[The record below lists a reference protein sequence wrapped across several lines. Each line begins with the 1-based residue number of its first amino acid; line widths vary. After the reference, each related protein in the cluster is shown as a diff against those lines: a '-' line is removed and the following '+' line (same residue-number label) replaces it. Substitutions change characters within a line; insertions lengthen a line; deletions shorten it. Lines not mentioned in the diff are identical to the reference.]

1 MVEFVDVVAGLA
13 VASAVVSAA
22 LVRVALSHRS
32 EVGARGLALS
42 MGGMTVWLAAYGAAL
57 GFETVVSPV
66 VAYNFV
72 ILAAGV
78 GTVGW
83 FLMALEY
90 TSQRFPSRRGLAA
103 LFAVPTATQV
113 FAWTNSV
120 HEQFWAPGTTP
131 LPGGGL
137 DRVYGPLFY
146 PHAAY
151 SYVLVAAATALLLR
165 HALRR
170 RGVFRK
176 QAGAMALAGVGP
188 LLADVGHVT
197 LSVLGPRVDLTPL
210 SFVFGGLV
218 AAWALFRYRFLE
230 LVPVARRTAVDRMRD
245 PFVALDDEA
254 RIIDANGRADA
265 LLGAEPVL
273 GDPVADYWPAV
284 ERALPEDPDAART
297 VELVAREEGGGES
310 AETRNYSLNVSPL
323 PLGPARTGWVVV
335 ARDVTEHRRRE
346 CELATKNRE
355 LERTTAQLRRKNDQ
369 LERLA
374 DIVAHDLR
382 TPLATAGSL
391 VELIRADLGDADP
404 SVRRSLSDLETVHAR
419 LREFADRIPDL
430 ARESLAVET
439 ETPFDLEAVAR
450 DAWTVVDTGSLSLVV
465 EGTTTLRGRPSR
477 VQQALENLFEN
488 AAVHAVE
495 PFGAAGP
502 PANRSEPAD
511 HSDPSGPSGPDAA
524 SDASE
529 SRTDGPTRSEPLFRG
544 GSGDPD
550 FDRDPDLGPGSVT
563 DSDSDPDSGTDPKTD
578 RGADESATTVRV
590 GTLGDDAGFYVEDDG
605 PGIPSERR
613 ERALAYGAD
622 DGKGGY
628 GLAIVRTT
636 VEAHGWRLSVTESDE
651 GGARFEVRTGE

>member
-1 MVEFVDVVAGLA
+1 MVEFVDAVAGLA

-22 LVRVALSHRS
+22 LVRVALAHRS

-42 MGGMTVWLAAYGAAL
+42 MGGMTVWLAAYGTAL
-57 GFETVVSPV
+57 AFETVVPPV

-90 TSQRFPSRRGLAA
+90 TRQRFPSRRGLVA
-103 LFAVPTATQV
+103 LFAVPAVTQV
-113 FAWTNSV
+113 FAWTNRM
-120 HEQFWAPGTTP
+120 HELFWAPGTTP
-131 LPGGGL
+131 LLGGGL

-151 SYVLVAAATALLLR
+151 SYVLVAAATALFLR

-188 LLADVGHVT
+188 LLADIGHVT

-218 AAWALFRYRFLE
+218 ATWALFRYRFLE

-265 LLGAEPVL
+265 LLGTDPVL
-273 GDPVADYWPAV
+273 GDPVSEYWPAV
-284 ERALPEDPDAART
+284 ERALPEDPEAART
-297 VELVAREEGGGES
+297 VELVAREGES
-310 AETRNYSLNVSPL
+310 ADTRNYSLNVSPL

-346 CELATKNRE
+346 CELAAKNRE

-369 LERLA
+369 LERVA
-374 DIVAHDLR
+374 DIAAHDLR
-382 TPLATAGSL
+382 TPLATADAL
-391 VELIRADLGDADP
+391 VELLRTDIEDADP
-404 SVRRSLSDLETVHAR
+404 SVRQSLSDLETVHAR
-419 LREFADRIPDL
+419 LREFAARIPDL

-439 ETPFDLEAVAR
+439 ETPFDLEATAR
-450 DAWTVVDTGSLSLVV
+450 DAWTVVDTGRLSLVI
-465 EGTTTLRGRPSR
+465 EGTTTLRGQPSR

-488 AAVHAVE
+488 AVVHGVE
-495 PFGAAGP
+495 PFGAADQ
-502 PANRSEPAD
+502 PATR
-511 HSDPSGPSGPDAA
+511 SDPIGSSD
-524 SDASE
+524 SDATRDSSE
-529 SRTDGPTRSEPLFRG
+529 SGADGPARSEPLLRG

-550 FDRDPDLGPGSVT
+550 FDRDPVPESVAGSDGDSVPGSG
-563 DSDSDPDSGTDPKTD
+563 PETD
-578 RGADESATTVRV
+578 RGPDEAATTVRV
-590 GTLGDDAGFYVEDDG
+590 GTLGDEAGFYVEDDG
-605 PGIPSERR
+605 PGIPPERR
-613 ERALAYGAD
+613 ERALAYGTE
-622 DGKGGY
+622 DGEGGY

-636 VEAHGWRLSVTESDE
+636 VEAHGWRLSVTECDA
-651 GGARFEVRTGE
+651 GGARFEVRTDE